1 VGTFCTWCDPD
12 GWDDDQKSR
21 HLLVGFRDENV
32 WGVGSFHV
40 FNLCATGEVEIV
52 TAFDDDS
59 NVEGF
64 ESVSDRPAF
73 ALDAIRWEEE
83 LVILGANIFGPLFDG
98 DTALGVPLLPTK
110 SSMAWET
117 QSQQMLESPSNRM
130 GAGTWQWGT
139 CCDYDKRVADLF
151 RARVSDGTYPAISRL
166 LDVGSPAWVDWAI
179 GLIVMEPLGDPVPWD
194 TADPA
199 ISEEAL
205 RSLPANDLLA
215 TAKHYLRLRAR
226 ES

>member
-1 VGTFCTWCDPD
+1 MGTFCTWCDPD
-12 GWDDDQKSR
+12 GWDDDQGSR
-21 HLLVGFRDENV
+21 RLLVGFRDENG

-40 FNLCATGEVEIV
+40 FSLCAAG
-52 TAFDDDS
+52 
-59 NVEGF
+59 
-64 ESVSDRPAF
+64 
-73 ALDAIRWEEE
+73 E

-110 SSMAWET
+110 SLMTWET
-117 QSQQMLESPSNRM
+117 QSQQMLESPSNGM
-130 GAGTWQWGT
+130 GAGSWQWGT
-139 CCDYDKRVADLF
+139 CCGYDEGVADLF
-151 RARVSDGTYPAISRL
+151 RARVADGTYPAISQL

-179 GLIVMEPLGDPVPWD
+179 GLIIMEPLGDPVPWG

-205 RSLPANDLLA
+205 RSLSVNNLLA

-226 ES
+226 EP